1 MTPVTAP
8 VTGLSLPL
16 SFRPSPSRAG
26 RRGRCCPPGHE
37 HGSVGRFRQ
46 ATPPRSPRLITE
58 QDTFLLPENPSCPVP
73 GDPHAPQGQLT
84 LSHLQIRLLVRDLPA
99 GGPERRGCSGV
110 WLLPL
115 VPTSAAASGHVV
127 LHLRIR
133 LFFLLGSLARKTSA
147 FKNVLSVSLWTGQSR
162 GLRGRTM
169 KMREAGRRIF
179 VALGSSVRLSGKGAR
194 GGCRSPR
201 APLLTLQVTT
211 APLPARGPVC
221 LVRAMPPPPLLG

>member
-46 ATPPRSPRLITE
+46 VTPPRSPRLITE
-58 QDTFLLPENPSCPVP
+58 QDTFLLLENPSCPVP
-73 GDPHAPQGQLT
+73 GDPHAPQGQPT

-99 GGPERRGCSGV
+99 GGRDRRGCSGV

-127 LHLRIR
+127 PHLRNSP
-133 LFFLLGSLARKTSA
+133 LFSCWVVLREKHLLLKTS
-147 FKNVLSVSLWTGQSR
+147 SQSR
-162 GLRGRTM
+162 FGQASPGDS
-169 KMREAGRRIF
+169 EAG
-179 VALGSSVRLSGKGAR
+179 
-194 GGCRSPR
+194 
-201 APLLTLQVTT
+201 Q
-211 APLPARGPVC
+211 
-221 LVRAMPPPPLLG
+221 

>member
-1 MTPVTAP
+1 MNTAP
-8 VTGLSLPL
+8 WDGFDRRRPLVARASSRNRTLSFFRKTPRAPCPVIPTLLRGSRHFPTFKYVCLFEIFPQVGLSGEGARE
-16 SFRPSPSRAG
+16 SGCFRWA
-26 RRGRCCPPGHE
+26 RR
-37 HGSVGRFRQ
+37 
-46 ATPPRSPRLITE
+46 RLRH
-58 QDTFLLPENPSCPVP
+58 P
-73 GDPHAPQGQLT
+73 AT
-84 LSHLQIRLLVRDLPA
+84 LSCISV
-99 GGPERRGCSGV
+99 
-110 WLLPL
+110 
-115 VPTSAAASGHVV
+115 
-127 LHLRIR
+127 IR

-221 LVRAMPPPPLLG
+221 LVRATPPPPLLG